1 MIGINDN
8 ANITFPACMQ
18 KATAASLMMPVTTVA
33 VTEENYSPAHT
44 LLVAVEPSHYTSP
57 VQEQTAPELYPVEE
71 VNHCHDN
78 SKLAVTGQ

>member
-1 MIGINDN
+1 
-8 ANITFPACMQ
+8 MQ
-18 KATAASLMMPVTTVA
+18 QQATSQMMSVTTVA

-44 LLVAVEPSHYTSP
+44 LLVAVEPSHYTAA

-78 SKLAVTGQ
+78 SKLVTGQ

>member
-1 MIGINDN
+1 
-8 ANITFPACMQ
+8 MQ
-18 KATAASLMMPVTTVA
+18 QQSTSLMTTVA

-44 LLVAVEPSHYTSP
+44 LLVAVKPSYYTSA

-78 SKLAVTGQ
+78 SKLVTGQ